1 MKKKTNKPRNRR
13 EILQV
18 QIVSLESRRQMVIIK
33 PDYVEMRKIEIES
46 GRKNDLRSYATK
58 NKVR

>member
-1 MKKKTNKPRNRR
+1 MRKKTNKPRNRR
-13 EILQV
+13 EMLEVQV
-18 QIVSLESRRQMVIIK
+18 VSLESRRQLVVIK

-46 GRKNDLRSYATK
+46 RGNNNSKSYATK